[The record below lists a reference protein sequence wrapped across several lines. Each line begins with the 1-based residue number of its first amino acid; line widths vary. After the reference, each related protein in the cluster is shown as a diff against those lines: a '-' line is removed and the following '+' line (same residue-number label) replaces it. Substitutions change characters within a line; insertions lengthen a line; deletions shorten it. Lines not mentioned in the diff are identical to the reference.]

1 MSRLQVF
8 LKVLLAVLLIVL
20 ALVLI
25 IRSVSVATPAPFPTA
40 IDGIHPPVEETAE
53 VFTVKETST
62 PSPTLKPVA
71 EETVPPTKE
80 PVEEV
85 EDIPDFTELIPE
97 PAYNFTEEEL
107 DLFARLIHSEGGI
120 ESYET
125 QLKIGSVVLNRLDD
139 DAFPDTLREVIY
151 QKNQFAVTVTY
162 MNGVLMIDMP
172 ADEEARRAA
181 EELMWYGS
189 VLPHDVQ
196 VFFEKSITTGWC
208 AARKPYGTFDHTTF
222 AYIYARGEK
231 P

>member
-1 MSRLQVF
+1 M
-8 LKVLLAVLLIVL
+8 
-20 ALVLI
+20 
-25 IRSVSVATPAPFPTA
+25 
-40 IDGIHPPVEETAE
+40 
-53 VFTVKETST
+53 
-62 PSPTLKPVA
+62 
-71 EETVPPTKE
+71 
-80 PVEEV
+80 
-85 EDIPDFTELIPE
+85 
-97 PAYNFTEEEL
+97 
-107 DLFARLIHSEGGI
+107 
-120 ESYET
+120 
-125 QLKIGSVVLNRLDD
+125 LNRLDD

>member
-1 MSRLQVF
+1 MSRLQIF
-8 LKVLLAVLLIVL
+8 LKVVLAVLLIVL

-25 IRSVSVATPAPFPTA
+25 IRSVSVTTPVSSPTA
-40 IDGIHPPVEETAE
+40 IVDGIHPPVEETAE
-53 VFTVKETST
+53 VLTVQETPT

-71 EETVPPTKE
+71 EETVPPTEE

-85 EDIPDFTELIPE
+85 EEIPDFTELIPQ

-151 QKNQFAVTVTY
+151 QKNQFSVTVTY

-196 VFFEKSITTGWC
+196 VFF
-208 AARKPYGTFDHTTF
+208 
-222 AYIYARGEK
+222 
-231 P
+231 